1 MLFSPLTRADFIG
14 VVMRIEHAILKS
26 LIYDEEYTRKVLP
39 FLKSE
44 YFTEKHEQ
52 IIYDEVSDFVIKYN
66 NNPSYEAI
74 LIQLSEKNL
83 TEDSYD
89 KTVGILSDICT
100 NKDEPFDSKWLLT
113 KTETFCQ
120 DQAIY
125 LGVVESISILDG
137 KNKNLDKGA
146 IPKILEAALQIS
158 FNNNIGHDYIDDFSE
173 RFESYN
179 LKEDKIPF
187 DLEYLNKITNG
198 GLSRGT
204 LTLLAAGTGVGKSL
218 VKTHL
223 ASHYLSVGKNVLYIT
238 LEMSEIEIS
247 KRIDANL
254 LNTPINQLD
263 QLTKL
268 EFFKKIER
276 LKTQTVGK
284 LIVKQFPTASAS
296 VLHFQH
302 LINELRLKKSFVPDI
317 IFVDY
322 LNICSS
328 SRLKMGSSVNS
339 YTFIKSV
346 AEEIRGLAIT
356 NDVPIISSTQ
366 FNRGGGNNSD
376 PNIEDISESHGI
388 AMTSDLLIGLIRT
401 EELDNL
407 NQILFKQIKNR
418 FNDLN
423 INKRFLVGIDRP
435 KMRLYDIE
443 MSAQS
448 GIMDSGI
455 DSMVKSIEKNNRS
468 KFDGFKV

>member
-1 MLFSPLTRADFIG
+1 
-14 VVMRIEHAILKS
+14 MRIEHAILKS

-39 FLKSE
+39 FLKAE
-44 YFTEKHEQ
+44 YFTNKPEQ
-52 IIYDEVSDFVIKYN
+52 IIYEEISDFIIKYN

-74 LIQLSEKNL
+74 LVQLAEKSLSE
-83 TEDSYD
+83 DVYD
-89 KTVGILSDICT
+89 KTVAVLTDIST
-100 NKDEPFDSKWLLT
+100 TKDELYDSSWILN
-113 KTETFCQ
+113 KTESFCQ

-125 LGVVESISILDG
+125 LGVLESISIIEG

-158 FNNNIGHDYIDDFSE
+158 FNNNIGHDYIDDHIE
-173 RFESYN
+173 RFDSYN

-198 GLSRGT
+198 GLSKGT
-204 LTLLAAGTGVGKSL
+204 LSLFAAGTGVGKSL

-223 ASHYLSVGKNVLYIT
+223 ASHYLGVGKNVLYIT

-254 LNTPINQLD
+254 LNTPINELD
-263 QLTKL
+263 QMTK
-268 EFFKKIER
+268 EMFIKKITS
-276 LKTQTVGK
+276 LKSRTVGK

-302 LINELRLKKSFVPDI
+302 LINELRLKKNFIPDV

-322 LNICSS
+322 LNICLSA
-328 SRLKMGSSVNS
+328 RVKMGSSVNS
-339 YTFIKSV
+339 YSFVKSI
-346 AEEIRGLAIT
+346 AEEIRGMAIT
-356 NDVPIISSTQ
+356 NNVPIISSTQ
-366 FNRGGGNNSD
+366 FNRGGGSNSD

-388 AMTSDLLIGLIRT
+388 SMTSDLLIGLIRT

-423 INKRFLVGIDRP
+423 VNKRFLVGIDRP

-443 MSAQS
+443 LSAQS
-448 GIMDSGI
+448 GIMDAGL
-455 DSMVKSIEKNNRS
+455 DSMIKPIEKNKS
-468 KFDGFKV
+468 KFEGFKI